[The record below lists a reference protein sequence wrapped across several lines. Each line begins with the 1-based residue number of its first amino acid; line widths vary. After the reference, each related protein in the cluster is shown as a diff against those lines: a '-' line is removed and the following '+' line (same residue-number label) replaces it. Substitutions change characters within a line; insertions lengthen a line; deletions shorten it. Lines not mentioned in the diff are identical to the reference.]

1 MCTENCCNHTRHAI
15 FFFFLLSFLLLA
27 NTDHVFKFHGNK
39 GDGDGGAGSSPPL
52 CTTTATTTK
61 LTLTFLYG
69 ALFTLILTILTNN
82 SGLLSSPKYIEIPD
96 SQRARRAQFDVGFSR
111 TLTMGHPTVD
121 YYDGGDGNEG
131 GIGFFLLRTFPAFAY
146 SVMRP
151 QRMGKGCKVCVIC
164 QYKFKDGEMVRWLP
178 DCDHLF
184 HVCCVD
190 EWLSSHKTCPCCR
203 AVLDFTTSPTI
214 TSFNDQDHYYLD
226 YFNEYY

>member
-27 NTDHVFKFHGNK
+27 NTDHVFKFHVNK
-39 GDGDGGAGSSPPL
+39 GGDGDGGGDAGSSPPL
-52 CTTTATTTK
+52 CTTTTTK
-61 LTLTFLYG
+61 MTLTFLYG
-69 ALFTLILTILTNN
+69 ALFTLILMILSNN
-82 SGLLSSPKYIEIPD
+82 SGLLSSPKYIEPD
-96 SQRARRAQFDVGFSR
+96 SQHARRAQLDVGPSR
-111 TLTMGHPTVD
+111 TLTMGQPTFD
-121 YYDGGDGNEG
+121 QFDGGDDNEG
-131 GIGFFLLRTFPAFAY
+131 GIGFFLLRTFPTFAY

-151 QRMGKGCKVCVIC
+151 QKLGKGCKVCVIC

-214 TSFNDQDHYYLD
+214 TSFNNQDHFYLD